1 MSFPMLA
8 LTLHGPITAV
18 SSFRDKT
25 FVFSMTCIN
34 STIAFIVRAN
44 CYKCIQSL
52 CALRRIGREFFWCL
66 PFSESYI
73 LSLILTRGPL
83 QLPITLYYESDAR
96 LIKGAYTVT
105 KVFTLM
111 WTPMWPVVVL
121 VRPSSIVRL
130 LQLQS
135 LSDGVG
141 KNLCML

>member
-1 MSFPMLA
+1 
-8 LTLHGPITAV
+8 
-18 SSFRDKT
+18 
-25 FVFSMTCIN
+25 MTCIN
-34 STIAFIVRAN
+34 STIAFIVRQIVTNAF
-44 CYKCIQSL
+44 SR